1 VDVYVR
7 PFSADG
13 SATTAA
19 KWQVSKGFGTAPRWR
34 SDGKQLFYVTAN
46 TFGLMAADVD
56 TTKGFQALT
65 TRRLFTAPP
74 PLLPAGWNLSPDD
87 KRFLF
92 VTSPNGG
99 RTAPFTVVLNWAA
112 MLKK

>member
-1 VDVYVR
+1 
-7 PFSADG
+7 
-13 SATTAA
+13 
-19 KWQVSKGFGTAPRWR
+19 
-34 SDGKQLFYVTAN
+34 LFYITVN
-46 TFGLMAADVD
+46 TFGLMAVDVD

-74 PLLPAGWNLSPDD
+74 PLIPTGWNVSPDD

-112 MLKK
+112 MLRK